1 MSIQVIMSDDQ
12 TRPPKN
18 AWYYFKKYFL
28 LYLVVIGLGGSFVV
42 GYTAGK
48 DANNNSVN
56 APITVPKTT
65 LPQGVSKDVDFNLF
79 WDVWQRVKKDYVDKS
94 ISDKDLFYGA
104 LSGIVASVDDPYTV
118 FLDPETT
125 KKFEESL
132 SGSFDGIGA
141 EIGKKNEQIVIMAP
155 LPDTPAERA
164 GLKTKDMILAIDKKT
179 TAGITLDEAV
189 IRIRGKK
196 GTSVTLTIY
205 REGEKK
211 ERDVSIMRDTIQIKS
226 VVWNMKKDIAYVK
239 VSHFNEDTE
248 STFGVAIREAMA
260 KKPKGFILDLRNNP
274 GGFLDTAVEMAS
286 YWVNGKTI
294 VVEKYNEK
302 KQDSYTGHAPAF
314 LKDMPTIVLVNE
326 GSASASEIVA
336 GALQDYGKA
345 TIIGKKTFGKGSVQD
360 LQRLRDGSAIKIT
373 VAKWYTP
380 NGKNI
385 NEEGI
390 KPDREVSQSEDD
402 DNKDDLQLNAALELL
417 RK

>member
-1 MSIQVIMSDDQ
+1 MSIQVIMSDDR
-12 TRPPKN
+12 TSRPKN
-18 AWYYFKKYFL
+18 AWHYFKKYFL
-28 LYLVVIGLGGSFVV
+28 LYLVVIGLGSSFVI

-48 DANNNSVN
+48 DAKYG
-56 APITVPKTT
+56 PTDTVVLPKVTT
-65 LPQGVSKDVDFNLF
+65 PSSVSKEVDFNLF
-79 WDVWQRVKKDYVDKS
+79 WDVWQRVKKDFVEKDV
-94 ISDKDLFYGA
+94 SDKELFYGA

-118 FLDPETT
+118 FLDPDTT

-141 EIGKKNEQIVIMAP
+141 EIGKKNEQIVIMAA

-164 GLKTKDMILAIDKKT
+164 GLKPQDMILAVEGKT
-179 TAGITLDEAV
+179 TAGTTLDEV
-189 IRIRGKK
+189 VTRIRGKK
-196 GTSVTLTIY
+196 GTSVVLTIY

-211 ERDVSIMRDTIQIKS
+211 ERDVSIVRDTIQIKS
-226 VVWNMKKDIAYVK
+226 VVWNMKKDVGYIK

-248 STFGVAIREAMA
+248 GAFGMAVREVVT
-260 KKPKGFILDLRNNP
+260 KKPKGLVLDLRNNP
-274 GGFLDTAVEMAS
+274 GGFLETAVEMAS
-286 YWVNGKTI
+286 YWVDGKTI
-294 VVEKYNEK
+294 VIEKYDEK
-302 KQDSYTGHAPAF
+302 KQDSYVGHAAAL
-314 LKDMPTIVLVNE
+314 LKDIPTVVLVNE

-345 TIIGKKTFGKGSVQD
+345 AIMGKKTFGKGSVQD

-380 NGKNI
+380 KGKNI

-390 KPDREVSQSEDD
+390 KPDHEVNQSEDEK
-402 DNKDDLQLNAALELL
+402 NKDDLQLNAALELL